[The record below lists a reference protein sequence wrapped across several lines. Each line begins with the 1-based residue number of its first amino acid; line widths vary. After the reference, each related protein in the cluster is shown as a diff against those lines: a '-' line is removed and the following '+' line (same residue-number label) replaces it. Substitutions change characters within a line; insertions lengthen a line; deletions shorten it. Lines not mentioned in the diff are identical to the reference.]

1 MEEEDAKK
9 YGIDLS
15 LLEINLSLSFE
26 ERLVRHQ
33 SALELVQEM
42 EKARLV
48 GFEKQGRIK
57 VIKLTEEGNRVAE
70 HIERIKN
77 LL

>member
-42 EKARLV
+42 EKAREILYP
-48 GFEKQGRIK
+48 
-57 VIKLTEEGNRVAE
+57 KL
-70 HIERIKN
+70 
-77 LL
+77 